1 MKQRNQSEE
10 NKNQAY
16 KRKDGLITAI
26 WLRKSHACTLMQRVH
41 NLTSHS
47 WGGERE
53 REREGEKEKENLQT
67 TRVGRQRRRGD
78 ADRNEHRTSHFHF
91 THSISTQ

>member
-41 NLTSHS
+41 NLTTHS

-53 REREGEKEKENLQT
+53 NLQT
-67 TRVGRQRRRGD
+67 TGVGRQKRRGD
-78 ADRNEHRTSHFHF
+78 TDCNEHRTSHFHF